1 MRRLPTSDLPS
12 RLLICMLPAL
22 LLSAC
27 LGRPQVSLQIPPA
40 HCADQIPDS
49 LKADTPGTAAPQ
61 VTITGVPIADWE
73 AIARA
78 WVPFGGMQTMQ
89 LGLANLDKRT
99 IVEIYARCEARE
111 AEIAKALQPKRR
123 FFGLF

>member
-1 MRRLPTSDLPS
+1 MRRLPIFVLPS
-12 RLLICMLPAL
+12 RLLIFTLPAS

-49 LKADTPGTAAPQ
+49 LKADTPGMPAPQ
-61 VTITGVPIADWE
+61 VTITGMPAADWE
-73 AIARA
+73 AVARA
-78 WVPFGGMQTMQ
+78 WVPFGGAQTRQ

-111 AEIAKALQPKRR
+111 AEIRAALQPKRR
-123 FFGLF
+123 FLGLF